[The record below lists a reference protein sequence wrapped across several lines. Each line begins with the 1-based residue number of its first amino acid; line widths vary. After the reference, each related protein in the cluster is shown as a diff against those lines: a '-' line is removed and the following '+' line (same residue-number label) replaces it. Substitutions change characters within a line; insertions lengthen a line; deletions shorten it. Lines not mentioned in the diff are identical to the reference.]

1 MAVQTTGRERKKKPR
16 EDLCTDKSGQQ
27 REKKSAN
34 QSVKI
39 LCFPNSADF
48 YFIFKYITEETA
60 CRRDLITFL
69 STSANSRLQ
78 LFQPKTKPPQKT
90 FHVSRN
96 AHRKPSID
104 AFSSLRSVEPLFEL
118 GYTVYASDG
127 SNCRN
132 YVTYYKTIAHN
143 VPSSL
148 LKTTSTTVISPK
160 ALLWP
165 LCASSTLSR
174 GIFFFLPPH
183 KYGFFFLKKIIH
195 STRKRKN
202 DDKSNLTS
210 FAGILVV
217 DRL

>member
-1 MAVQTTGRERKKKPR
+1 MHWQKRPAKGEEV
-16 EDLCTDKSGQQ
+16 CKSKCKNPLFPQQ
-27 REKKSAN
+27 RR
-34 QSVKI
+34 
-39 LCFPNSADF
+39 LF

-78 LFQPKTKPPQKT
+78 LFQPKTKPP
-90 FHVSRN
+90 
-96 AHRKPSID
+96 RKLLCREMHTESLQID

-148 LKTTSTTVISPK
+148 LKTTSTTVISPE

-174 GIFFFLPPH
+174 GIFFFFLPPH
-183 KYGFFFLKKIIH
+183 KYGF
-195 STRKRKN
+195 
-202 DDKSNLTS
+202 
-210 FAGILVV
+210 
-217 DRL
+217 

>member
-1 MAVQTTGRERKKKPR
+1 M
-16 EDLCTDKSGQQ
+16 
-27 REKKSAN
+27 
-34 QSVKI
+34 
-39 LCFPNSADF
+39 
-48 YFIFKYITEETA
+48 
-60 CRRDLITFL
+60 ITFL

-174 GIFFFLPPH
+174 GIFFFFYLH
-183 KYGFFFLKKIIH
+183 INMFFFF
-195 STRKRKN
+195 KRKSYTVQEKEKTMTN
-202 DDKSNLTS
+202 QISPALQGS
-210 FAGILVV
+210 L
-217 DRL
+217 

>member
-1 MAVQTTGRERKKKPR
+1 MAVQTTGRERKKKKPR
-16 EDLCTDKSGQQ
+16 GDLCTDKSGQQ

-174 GIFFFLPPH
+174 GIFFFT
-183 KYGFFFLKKIIH
+183 
-195 STRKRKN
+195 ST
-202 DDKSNLTS
+202 
-210 FAGILVV
+210 
-217 DRL
+217 